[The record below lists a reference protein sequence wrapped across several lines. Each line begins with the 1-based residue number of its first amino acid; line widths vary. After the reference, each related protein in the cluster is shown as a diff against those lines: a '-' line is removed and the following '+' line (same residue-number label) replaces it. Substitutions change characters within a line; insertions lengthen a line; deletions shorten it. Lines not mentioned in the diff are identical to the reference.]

1 MEGGAR
7 RTFSSQ
13 VSNPGAHGKCRWIM
27 ERPSYD
33 FEMECRRQGWGDPA
47 LYGLWEQAE
56 APDAPCGRC
65 RYRTPTTL
73 ERRRRASLGL

>member
-27 ERPSYD
+27 AMCFYD
-33 FEMECRRQGWGDPA
+33 FEMESRRQGWGDPA
-47 LYGLWEQAE
+47 LYGLWELAE
-56 APDAPCGRC
+56 APGGEPCGRC
-65 RYRTPTTL
+65 QYRAPTFL
-73 ERRRRASLGL
+73 NP